1 MGLQASIVAQLEE
14 DCSLILDGPAGGITE
29 VEGAQLNDTV
39 RTLGGIVNATH
50 GRMVLA
56 MCRVIAT
63 GWWDGGGI
71 LSAKQWLAMHWAT
84 TDANVTRVIA
94 VAKKAEAYPE
104 VVEAL
109 IAGEMTLEAAQL
121 ICRRVPTEFQSTF
134 VDYARHMTMGQ
145 LRTCT
150 RAVPTPSTKPDP
162 KISDGA
168 DDKSP
173 GEGGDP
179 EDGDDPEQKQPVTD
193 DRPPH
198 VSFRRQE
205 DGRWTLNANLSPEQG
220 ALVETALQEA
230 RDRAFLAAEDPDE
243 RLRLTWADSFIDLAR
258 RSLAHADA
266 AGAEGTSTE
275 RTLVHLHYELGRLY
289 PEGSDQPLPDAVA
302 RQILC
307 DTNLVTVGFKDG
319 RPVDIGRK
327 TRVIPNGLRRIVLRR
342 DGGCVVPGCGATRG
356 LEIHHRIHWED
367 GGPTDASNLLA
378 LCKAHHRAHHHGL
391 LNLHGDPYNGLTFSN
406 ACGKPICAHPPLTPG
421 CTTTDAL
428 SSTAQTHGMINPNS
442 QRLGPVGTPLQR
454 WSIVPGSKPVPPR
467 VPDLHPIKPHPPSP
481 HASPR
486 LPQTQPDSF
495 ESDHQQPASTRFGA
509 DAAPRHGPTANN
521 G

>member
-1 MGLQASIVAQLEE
+1 M
-14 DCSLILDGPAGGITE
+14 
-29 VEGAQLNDTV
+29 
-39 RTLGGIVNATH
+39 
-50 GRMVLA
+50 
-56 MCRVIAT
+56 
-63 GWWDGGGI
+63 
-71 LSAKQWLAMHWAT
+71 
-84 TDANVTRVIA
+84 
-94 VAKKAEAYPE
+94 
-104 VVEAL
+104 
-109 IAGEMTLEAAQL
+109 
-121 ICRRVPTEFQSTF
+121 
-134 VDYARHMTMGQ
+134 
-145 LRTCT
+145 
-150 RAVPTPSTKPDP
+150 VPTPSTKPDP

-327 TRVIPNGLRRIVLRR
+327 TRADPQQQRPPPDRAPTGRRL
-342 DGGCVVPGCGATRG
+342 CGAWMRG
-356 LEIHHRIHWED
+356 HSR
-367 GGPTDASNLLA
+367 
-378 LCKAHHRAHHHGL
+378 
-391 LNLHGDPYNGLTFSN
+391 
-406 ACGKPICAHPPLTPG
+406 
-421 CTTTDAL
+421 
-428 SSTAQTHGMINPNS
+428 
-442 QRLGPVGTPLQR
+442 
-454 WSIVPGSKPVPPR
+454 PR
-467 VPDLHPIKPHPPSP
+467 DPPSDP
-481 HASPR
+481 LGRRWTHR
-486 LPQTQPDSF
+486 CLQPS
-495 ESDHQQPASTRFGA
+495 GA
-509 DAAPRHGPTANN
+509 V
-521 G
+521 